1 MAKSFDADAETLGSI
16 RLLAD
21 GSLVFSGKKQNQ
33 PKLQQYNLHTG
44 VEMNCVD
51 VPEAC
56 GLSAV
61 ELQGRSSLALSF

>member
-1 MAKSFDADAETLGSI
+1 MAKSFDADAETRGSI

-21 GSLVFSGKKQNQ
+21 GSLV
-33 PKLQQYNLHTG
+33 LQYNLHTG